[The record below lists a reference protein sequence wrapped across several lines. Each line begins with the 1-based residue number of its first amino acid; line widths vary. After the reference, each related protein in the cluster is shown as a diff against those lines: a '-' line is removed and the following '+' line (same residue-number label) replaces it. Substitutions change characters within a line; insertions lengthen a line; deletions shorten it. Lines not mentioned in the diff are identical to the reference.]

1 MITAIVILSIIVV
14 VLGFTTINLLRKN
27 EKQEDILL
35 GYLKYLDNISR
46 VIEVSD
52 EKVKKVEVLIAGC
65 GIVGDYSMIVSKPDE
80 GDNHAEIKTEVCN
93 QVDINYPSFEV
104 PPQES

>member
-1 MITAIVILSIIVV
+1 MITTIVILSVIVV

-52 EKVKKVEVLIAGC
+52 EKIKKTDIKGSFEGDDEVGHFFQTIKQIQEVLN
-65 GIVGDYSMIVSKPDE
+65 DF
-80 GDNHAEIKTEVCN
+80 NIKK
-93 QVDINYPSFEV
+93 I
-104 PPQES
+104 

>member
-1 MITAIVILSIIVV
+1 MIITIVILSVIVV

-35 GYLKYLDNISR
+35 GYLQYLDNISR

-52 EKVKKVEVLIAGC
+52 EKIKKLQTLRVHLKV
-65 GIVGDYSMIVSKPDE
+65 MMK
-80 GDNHAEIKTEVCN
+80 
-93 QVDINYPSFEV
+93 
-104 PPQES
+104 

>member
-52 EKVKKVEVLIAGC
+52 EKIKKI
-65 GIVGDYSMIVSKPDE
+65 D
-80 GDNHAEIKTEVCN
+80 IKG
-93 QVDINYPSFEV
+93 SFETDDEV
-104 PPQES
+104 GFFFKSIKQIQDILNDFNIKKI

>member
-1 MITAIVILSIIVV
+1 MILTIVLLSIIVV
-14 VLGFTTINLLRKN
+14 VFVFTTINLLKKN

-52 EKVKKVEVLIAGC
+52 EKIKKTDIKGSFEGDDEVGHFFKTIKQIQEVLN
-65 GIVGDYSMIVSKPDE
+65 DF
-80 GDNHAEIKTEVCN
+80 NIKK
-93 QVDINYPSFEV
+93 I
-104 PPQES
+104 

>member
-1 MITAIVILSIIVV
+1 MITAIVILSVIVV

-35 GYLKYLDNISR
+35 GYLQYLDNISR

-52 EKVKKVEVLIAGC
+52 EKIKKIDIKG
-65 GIVGDYSMIVSKPDE
+65 SFE
-80 GDNHAEIKTEVCN
+80 GDDEIGYFFKTIKKI
-93 QVDINYPSFEV
+93 QDILNDFNIKKI
-104 PPQES
+104 

>member
-1 MITAIVILSIIVV
+1 MITTIVILSIIVV
-14 VLGFTTINLLRKN
+14 ILGFTTINLLRKN

-52 EKVKKVEVLIAGC
+52 EKIKKIDIKG
-65 GIVGDYSMIVSKPDE
+65 SFE
-80 GDNHAEIKTEVCN
+80 GDDKIGYFFKTIKQIQEILNDFNIKK
-93 QVDINYPSFEV
+93 I
-104 PPQES
+104 

>member
-1 MITAIVILSIIVV
+1 MITTIIILSIIVV

-27 EKQEDILL
+27 ERQEDILL

-52 EKVKKVEVLIAGC
+52 EQVKKIDIKG
-65 GIVGDYSMIVSKPDE
+65 SFE
-80 GDNHAEIKTEVCN
+80 GDDEVGHFFKTIKKIQEILNDFNIKK
-93 QVDINYPSFEV
+93 I
-104 PPQES
+104 

>member
-1 MITAIVILSIIVV
+1 MLII
-14 VLGFTTINLLRKN
+14 VLGFAVMNLVRKN

-52 EKVKKVEVLIAGC
+52 DKIKKTDIKGSFEGDDEVGHFFQTIKQIQEVLN
-65 GIVGDYSMIVSKPDE
+65 DF
-80 GDNHAEIKTEVCN
+80 NIKK
-93 QVDINYPSFEV
+93 I
-104 PPQES
+104 

>member
-1 MITAIVILSIIVV
+1 MIITIIILAIIVV

-52 EKVKKVEVLIAGC
+52 DKIKKTDIKGSFEGDDEVGHFFQTIKQIQEVLN
-65 GIVGDYSMIVSKPDE
+65 DF
-80 GDNHAEIKTEVCN
+80 NIKK
-93 QVDINYPSFEV
+93 I
-104 PPQES
+104 

>member
-1 MITAIVILSIIVV
+1 MITTIIILAIIVV

-52 EKVKKVEVLIAGC
+52 DKIKKTDIKGSFEGDDEVGHFFQTIKQIQEVLN
-65 GIVGDYSMIVSKPDE
+65 DF
-80 GDNHAEIKTEVCN
+80 NIKK
-93 QVDINYPSFEV
+93 I
-104 PPQES
+104 

>member
-1 MITAIVILSIIVV
+1 MIIAIVILSVIVV

-35 GYLKYLDNISR
+35 GYLQYLDNISR

-52 EKVKKVEVLIAGC
+52 EKINKLNIKGSFESDDEIGFFFKTIKQIQDILNDFNVKKI
-65 GIVGDYSMIVSKPDE
+65 
-80 GDNHAEIKTEVCN
+80 
-93 QVDINYPSFEV
+93 
-104 PPQES
+104 